1 MEGKIRDNYGIAPA
15 KERGRWLRSAGR
27 YGRRWDRP
35 APGRMQRTSGS
46 CAGEDTAL

>member
-15 KERGRWLRSAGR
+15 KERDRWSKSVGRCD
-27 YGRRWDRP
+27 RRWDRL
-35 APGRMQRTSGS
+35 ALGRMQRTSGS